1 MGRNT
6 KSKAEKIAAGT
17 YRPDRDKSLTV
28 EISGEIPEP
37 PDTMGE
43 RGRELWGHAYAQ
55 PWVTVADKTLVQLV
69 AEKLDERET
78 VAEQFH
84 LDPSDFR
91 HQRTLKEID
100 RDILHGLDQLLLTP
114 NARRRAGIETASAA
128 EPELTQL
135 ELIQKLADGEISRED
150 FERQMEPHR
159 LERERE
165 LSQRDRAEVIEDIR
179 DAHLRT
185 LRALADPDGHS
196 RKLRDAS

>member
-1 MGRNT
+1 MGRHP

-17 YRPDRDKSLTV
+17 YRPDRDKTLTV
-28 EISGEIPEP
+28 EIPGEIPEP
-37 PDTMGE
+37 PETMGD
-43 RGRELWGHAYAQ
+43 RGRELWHHAYAQ
-55 PWVTVADKTLVQLV
+55 PWVTLADKTLVQLV

-128 EPELTQL
+128 EPEPTQL
-135 ELIQKLADGEISRED
+135 ELIQKLAEGEITRDD

-159 LERERE
+159 QERERE
-165 LSQRDRAEVIEDIR
+165 MRKRDRAEVIENIR
-179 DAHLRT
+179 DANLRT
-185 LRALADPDGHS
+185 IQALMDPDGHS